1 MRSTLLVSVLV
12 MAGCSQSAQEPLA
25 IDVITRPSVVTYY
38 VSPGASCTCHGIETF
53 PTAAS
58 CTQSSD
64 AGPMCTCYPGD
75 CLTHVSLLHAGVV
88 IGGADASGVA
98 GLIAGDFTQ
107 GDMALRFEGCGDD
120 ATIPLTN
127 QFPDQV
133 SYSVSSDSL
142 QVSWPLV
149 ANDGFLIRTTN
160 PYYGELCRTA
170 PDASSQQLDFAYEDL
185 EVHTLRGPLASTSGS
200 ISFQL
205 WSAN

>member
-1 MRSTLLVSVLV
+1 MLLVLVL
-12 MAGCSQSAQEPLA
+12 AGCSQGAQEPLA
-25 IDVITRPSVVTYY
+25 IDVVVRPSLVAYY
-38 VSPGASCTCHGIETF
+38 VSPGTGCTCRGIETF

-58 CTQSSD
+58 CTQDSD
-64 AGPMCTCYPGD
+64 AGPMCTCYPGA
-75 CLTHVSLLHAGVV
+75 CLTYVTLLRAGVAV
-88 IGGADASGVA
+88 GGSGATGVA
-98 GLIAGDFTQ
+98 DFIPGDFTQ

-170 PDASSQQLDFAYEDL
+170 PDASSQQLDLSYEDL
-185 EVHTLRGPLASTSGS
+185 EVHTLRGPLPSSSGS